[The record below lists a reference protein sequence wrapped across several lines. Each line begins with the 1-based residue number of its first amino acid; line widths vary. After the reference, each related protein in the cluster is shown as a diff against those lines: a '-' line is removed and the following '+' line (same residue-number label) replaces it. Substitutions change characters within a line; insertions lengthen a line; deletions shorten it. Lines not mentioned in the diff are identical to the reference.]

1 MNPADQ
7 YINAFGGCW
16 RPVPPPY
23 LPCRS
28 CGQPVK
34 LDPKYRSR
42 MQSAIHYDCQEYD
55 EWLAGFLGI
64 PKESL

>member
-1 MNPADQ
+1 MINPDQ
-7 YINAFGGCW
+7 YANAFGGCW

-23 LPCRS
+23 LPCVS

-42 MQSAIHYDCQEYD
+42 IRKPIHYDCQEYD
-55 EWLAGFLGI
+55 RWLSGFLGI
-64 PKESL
+64 PLD